1 MSSLGP
7 RVLSSSL
14 QDTESSHVLGSC
26 GPRRFLSRPTFSDPL
41 ASGRAGQ
48 LSGTMSL
55 SWDLAAVFLVMT
67 LG

>member
-7 RVLSSSL
+7 RVLRSSL
-14 QDTESSHVLGSC
+14 QDAESSHVLSSC
-26 GPRRFLSRPTFSDPL
+26 GPRRFLRRPIFNDPL

-55 SWDLAAVFLVMT
+55 SWDLAVVFLVMT